1 MKQREQWRSRAGRGL
16 SLFELTIT
24 NGFCWNRLWHTQER
38 EMELLCSLKS
48 LCMER
53 LDKELRNGPESQ
65 GSSQSSSSSH
75 AKSSSTGD
83 IPATFCKGTARRAAS
98 IQKSRGTRPLLGLA
112 GSGPLQVPFQEV
124 VHSTLTGTDTKKLGA
139 HSEMRSLLQE

>member
-24 NGFCWNRLWHTQER
+24 NGFAGTDCGIPER

-53 LDKELRNGPESQ
+53 LDKELRNAPESQ

-98 IQKSRGTRPLLGLA
+98 VQKSRGTRPLLGLA
-112 GSGPLQVPFQEV
+112 SSGPLQVPFQEV

-139 HSEMRSLLQE
+139 HSEMRSLL